1 MSSRVESA
9 ASSFPTTTATMAAE
23 RLVCGAFRSSPVAA
37 ARSRP
42 RSRHRSGPRLSE
54 PGAPARAQAAELP
67 APGSR
72 GICCS
77 ARRCVQLK
85 RRPGVE
91 GIAPHGREGAGQPE
105 DQAPRLWRPG
115 GHGRPPFVAALP
127 LVPTSLGAATRQA
140 ALWAGMRPNLIRAP
154 ALNLSGSGGTER
166 QASQGYIRR
175 LGGPGGH
182 GRPRF
187 CGRPARAVAGGA
199 GHPAKG
205 PHGQVRNHP
214 AGDCRCTVIDGDKPA
229 RATRLPQPCHGLAS

>member
-1 MSSRVESA
+1 
-9 ASSFPTTTATMAAE
+9 
-23 RLVCGAFRSSPVAA
+23 
-37 ARSRP
+37 
-42 RSRHRSGPRLSE
+42 LSE
-54 PGAPARAQAAELP
+54 PGAPTRAQAAELP

-72 GICCS
+72 GICSS

-85 RRPGVE
+85 RRPGVV

-115 GHGRPPFVAALP
+115 GHGRPPFVAAPP
-127 LVPTSLGAATRQA
+127 LVPTSRGAATRQA
-140 ALWAGMRPNLIRAP
+140 ALWAGMRPNLMRAP
-154 ALNLSGSGGTER
+154 ALNLSGVWRNGKTGK
-166 QASQGYIRR
+166 
-175 LGGPGGH
+175 PGVHPPPWRTRGH

-214 AGDCRCTVIDGDKPA
+214 AGACRCTVIDGDKPA